1 MSMMKRLALI
11 AAGYGLAVLSGTGAV
26 AVNELLIPDDVA
38 QGSPGMVAFGSAILF
53 LLVAGFVGLVP
64 SWFLLRLLAERW
76 PRALLVG
83 LMLLAGIG
91 PLSWLAIIHLAS
103 GASPPNPPQA
113 NNALL
118 GFFVAMI
125 GIPRMVLGPVMI
137 LIEGATLLLLRERR
151 MRALLSAAMLL
162 DLVPL
167 GLFALHM
174 ARAMHS

>member
-91 PLSWLAIIHLAS
+91 PLSWLAIIHLA
-103 GASPPNPPQA
+103 ASPPNPPQA
-113 NNALL
+113 NSALL

-137 LIEGATLLLLRERR
+137 LIEGATLLLLRDRR

-162 DLVPL
+162 DIVPL